1 MYFFNWPIL
10 VGLVA
15 VAIPIIIHLLNRQ
28 RATIVDWG
36 AMRFLLDSLTM
47 RRRRILL
54 EEIILMA
61 LRCLALALLVLAMAE
76 PILPNRS
83 SIPWAA
89 VLPAL
94 LVASI
99 LAGVAAAVWSS
110 RKTRWALLAAAGL
123 LVLFALGTSG
133 LEAAFQEKQWSL
145 AGGERDVTI
154 LIDGSGSMA
163 VPVDGRKNF
172 DRAVEEARAIIEACR
187 PADAISILL
196 AGPVP
201 RPIIPNPITD
211 REELLQALH
220 DLEPTGG
227 SMRVVDAL
235 SAAAASLA
243 EGGNPAKNIVLLTD
257 GQNVGWDGRNDARWK
272 FLASGLAALPS
283 MPQVLCRTFRLPATL
298 RNAAV
303 GDIRFSRKVVGT
315 DRSVGIEAAILNT
328 GTRVLEPASVELL
341 IDGAGTARQ
350 DLGELAPG
358 TSQTVHFDHRFLEAG
373 PHLVTVHVLSDDELP
388 LDNRAER
395 VLPVID
401 RLPVLVVEGEASSE
415 PLGGAAAFI
424 EIALAPVDESAE
436 TPSSPTD
443 NADPEAEMDDVPVA
457 DESAETALGNLV
469 EPRAIPVADLARESD
484 FSRYGLV
491 ILANVATLPAETADR
506 LALYVSAG
514 GGLLIVAGEHLVP
527 AFYDAWRTATGRP
540 VAPARAAER
549 RVMPDAPAHLGL
561 KTLSH
566 PALALLAD
574 APHSDAERGLIKTYW
589 VLAVDEKDPAVRVGG
604 RFDTG
609 DPVLAERKVGEGYV
623 LMTALALDRRESN
636 LPSLKCFVPLVHELA
651 YYLAAPALVQ
661 TNVRPG
667 SEFVMEFAAGSPVAL
682 AQAEQFADLS
692 AEVTGPR
699 GQRLLADL
707 APTAAGLRVTF
718 PQTYEPGL
726 YRLTVPRPVRDAFAV
741 PASAETGF
749 PFVVLGDAE
758 EGRLVPLT
766 DADLAAAVKHVNLL
780 RVESTDHVIEAVTG
794 EVPHDELARFLI
806 LALVVGLLVEVGL
819 TRWIA
824 TQRRLHRVETV
835 SFGSEAVDADTFR
848 ARAKRML
855 ATPDADSEGPYAP

>member
-1 MYFFNWPIL
+1 MMFLNWAMLI
-10 VGLVA
+10 GLVA
-15 VAIPIIIHLLNRQ
+15 VAIPVIIHLLNRQ
-28 RATIVDWG
+28 RATLVDWG

-76 PILPNRS
+76 PILPSRS

-110 RKTRWALLAAAGL
+110 RRARWTLLAVAGA

-145 AGGERDVTI
+145 AGGERDVAI
-154 LIDGSGSMA
+154 VIDGSASMA
-163 VPVDGRKNF
+163 IPVDGRKNF
-172 DRAVEEARAIIEACR
+172 DRAIDEARAIVSACR
-187 PADAISILL
+187 PADAICILL

-201 RPIIPNPITD
+201 RPVIPNPITD

-220 DLEPTGG
+220 DLQPSGG
-227 SMRVVDAL
+227 SMRVIDAL

-257 GQNVGWDGRNDARWK
+257 GQNVGWDGRNEARWK
-272 FLASGLAALPS
+272 FLASGLAALPTT
-283 MPQVLCRTFRLPATL
+283 PQVVCRTFRMPSSL

-315 DRSVGIEAAILNT
+315 DRAVGIEAAILNT
-328 GTRVLEPASVELL
+328 GTTVLEPASVDL
-341 IDGAGTARQ
+341 ILDGAAVGRQ

-358 TSQTVHFDHRFLEAG
+358 TSETVRFDHRFLEPG
-373 PHLVTVHVLSDDELP
+373 PHLVTIHVLSDDELP

-401 RLPVLVVEGEASSE
+401 RLPVLIVEGEASSQ

-424 EIALAPVDESAE
+424 DIALAPVDESVEPPA
-436 TPSSPTD
+436 PSPDESVID
-443 NADPEAEMDDVPVA
+443 ADMDDAPLA
-457 DESAETALGNLV
+457 DEPAEPALGNLV
-469 EPRAIPVADLARESD
+469 EPRVVRAADLVRETD
-484 FSRYGLV
+484 LARYGLV
-491 ILANVATLPAETADR
+491 ILANVGSLPADVAER
-506 LALYVSAG
+506 LAGFVSAG
-514 GGLLIVAGEHLVP
+514 GGLLIVPGDRLLP

-540 VAPARAAER
+540 VTPARALKR
-549 RVMPDAPAHLGL
+549 RSMPDSPAHLGL
-561 KTLSH
+561 KTLTH
-566 PALALLAD
+566 PAVGLLAD
-574 APHSDAERGLIKTYW
+574 APHSDAERALVKTYW
-589 VLAVDEKDPAVRVGG
+589 TLAVDEKDPTVRVGG

-609 DPVLAERKVGEGYV
+609 DPVLVERRVGEGYV

-667 SEFVMEFAAGSPVAL
+667 SEFVMELPAASPAAL
-682 AQAEQFADLS
+682 GQAAQFADLS

-699 GQRLLADL
+699 ERRLLADL
-707 APTAAGLRVTF
+707 EPTSAGLRVTF

-726 YRLTVPRPVRDAFAV
+726 YRLILPRAVRDAFTV
-741 PASAETGF
+741 PAAAAGDF
-749 PFVVLGDAE
+749 PFVVLGDAD
-758 EGRLVPLT
+758 EGRLAPLT
-766 DADLAAAVKHVNLL
+766 DADLAGPIKHVNLF
-780 RVESTDHVIEAVTG
+780 RAETTDHVIEAVTG
-794 EVPHDELARFLI
+794 EVPHDELARFLL
-806 LALVVGLLVEVGL
+806 LALVVGLLAEVGL

-835 SFGSEAVDADTFR
+835 SFGSEVVDADVFR
-848 ARAKRML
+848 ARAKEML
-855 ATPDADSEGPYAP
+855 ATDADSEGPDAP